1 MTIFAIMVWPSL
13 IIRLVALAYTGMD
26 LRNANLGR
34 RGDIGTNQGLTWHFI
49 YNWEVV
55 SYTSSTLF
63 TYGPLLSLVQ
73 IPGIVVFPTGLVAA
87 LGLVI
92 FASAGGIYTAIG
104 FNALMGATSITLVY
118 FVARLPLEQYRGMRM
133 EKKVAQT
140 RSLTLATIAH
150 DIGTPLNAL
159 VLAFDAMRLSN
170 QPSSPGSGHDELQ
183 AECSSTSIGT
193 SAGSETSEA
202 VDVSLH
208 AIAQLRK
215 TILNHV
221 ANEVGQEESRP
232 APAIPRLQRVH
243 VQSFVDRSIMPVL
256 KQLVKI
262 HSVGNVVAKSNV
274 RPGAL
279 PSTNDVIV

>member
-1 MTIFAIMVWPSL
+1 MYK
-13 IIRLVALAYTGMD
+13 R
-26 LRNANLGR
+26 
-34 RGDIGTNQGLTWHFI
+34 Q
-49 YNWEVV
+49 
-55 SYTSSTLF
+55 
-63 TYGPLLSLVQ
+63 
-73 IPGIVVFPTGLVAA
+73 
-87 LGLVI
+87 
-92 FASAGGIYTAIG
+92 
-104 FNALMGATSITLVY
+104 
-118 FVARLPLEQYRGMRM
+118 
-133 EKKVAQT
+133 
-140 RSLTLATIAH
+140 
-150 DIGTPLNAL
+150 
-159 VLAFDAMRLSN
+159 
-170 QPSSPGSGHDELQ
+170 GHDELQ

-221 ANEVGQEESRP
+221 ANEVGHEDSKP

-279 PSTNDVIV
+279 PSINDVIVVADPDWLLDMFLNLIGNSVKFTESGHVAIECWVRNQDEAGIGSEPIFSGLKERAPLEVVCAVEDTGPGIRESAAKKLFRPFAQVEGTRGGTGLGLSSVAAKAASMGGVCGISRNVHGGATVWLSLIHI